1 MGEDGAG
8 GLGGASLNDG
18 EVALVGGSIGELLD
32 EGTVGG
38 VGFGDDEAARG
49 VLVEPVDDPRA
60 FDAADPGE
68 LAFAMMEQGVDE
80 SAVGVSGSGVDD
92 HAFVLV
98 DDDERVV
105 FVKHPECD
113 VLGLS
118 VGRDRFG
125 NFDLDAVA
133 DRDRVAGFRRLIVFS
148 DVLLADEFLDAR
160 GGKLGESRRQP
171 GIESGAGI
179 IFHEDFHLAQRFA
192 GGRSRGNAGTEGI
205 A

>member
-1 MGEDGAG
+1 M
-8 GLGGASLNDG
+8 
-18 EVALVGGSIGELLD
+18 
-32 EGTVGG
+32 GG
-38 VGFGDDEAARG
+38 VGFRDDQAAGSVFVEAVNDAG
-49 VLVEPVDDPRA
+49 SL
-60 FDAADPGE
+60 DAADAGE

-133 DRDRVAGFRRLIVFS
+133 DRDRVAGFRRLIVFP
-148 DVLLADEFLDAR
+148 DVLLADEFLNA
-160 GGKLGESRRQP
+160 GAGKVGKLGCQP
-171 GIESGAGI
+171 GIEASAGI
-179 IFHEDFHLAQRFA
+179 TFHENFHLARRFA
-192 GGRSRGNAGTEGI
+192 GGGCRVNAGTGGI